1 MAGPNHS
8 CGVVAISA
16 DYDVASDLYTALMI
30 IQHRGQESAGI
41 SVYNGAANRTVKG
54 QGLVN
59 VAIPSDSLSTL
70 PGKSGIGHVRYATMG
85 ASGYEN
91 TQPLNVTTN
100 FGEIAIA
107 HNGELTNY
115 NELKEKYMKEG
126 WVFFTGSDSE
136 LILKLLG
143 MYLVD
148 NDPIEAVHKIM
159 DELDGAYSVVFTING
174 RTFGFRD
181 RYGFRPLILGKLDG
195 GYVLVSES
203 SAIDA
208 LKGEVVRD
216 VLPGEICEI
225 SYNGYKFTPPEKEHP
240 IAHCM
245 FEWVYF
251 ARPDSVIDGRTV
263 YDVRRDI
270 GRILARECPADVD
283 FVMPIPDSGRAH
295 AIGFAIEAGI
305 PYEEGFMKNR
315 AAGRTFILPEQKLR
329 ETAVSMKMIP
339 IRSVLKDK
347 RVVIIDDSIVRG
359 TTLKILI
366 GMLRDAGA
374 KEVHVRIGCPPVI
387 APCFYGVDMKTRDQ
401 FIANKHTVDEIREII
416 GADSLGYISLDG
428 LVEALGFKA
437 DDLCLACVNNKY
449 PTKIEGEEYRFD
461 KC

>member
-16 DYDVASDLYTALMI
+16 DYDVASDLYTALTI

-41 SVYNGAANRTVKG
+41 SVYNGATIRTVKG

-59 VAIPSDSLSTL
+59 VAIPTSSLSQL
-70 PGKSGIGHVRYATMG
+70 PGHSGIGHVRYATMG
-85 ASGYEN
+85 AVGYEN
-91 TQPLNVTTN
+91 TQPLNVSTN
-100 FGEIAIA
+100 FGEIAVA

-136 LILKLLG
+136 LILRLLG
-143 MYLVD
+143 KYLVD
-148 NDPIEAVHKIM
+148 FDPIEAVHKIM

-174 RTFGFRD
+174 KTYGFRD

-195 GYVLVSES
+195 GYMLVSES
-203 SAIDA
+203 SAIEA
-208 LKGEVVRD
+208 LKGEVIRD
-216 VLPGEICEI
+216 VEPGEICEI
-225 SYNGYKFTPPEKEHP
+225 TNTSYKFTPYGEDHP
-240 IAHCM
+240 RAHCM

-263 YDVRRDI
+263 YDVRREI
-270 GRILARECPADVD
+270 GRVLARECPADVD

-295 AIGFAIEAGI
+295 AIGYAIEAGI

-339 IRSVLKDK
+339 IRSAVKDK
-347 RVVIIDDSIVRG
+347 KVLIIDDSIVRG

-366 GMLRDAGA
+366 GMLKDAGA

-401 FIANKHTVDEIREII
+401 FIANKHSIEEIREII
-416 GADSLGYISLDG
+416 GADSLGYISLEG
-428 LVEALGFKA
+428 LVEAIGFKEE
-437 DDLCLACVNNKY
+437 DLCLACVNNKY
-449 PTKIEGEEYRFD
+449 PTKIAGEEYRFTQ
-461 KC
+461 